1 MSDVLVETAVFEV
14 FTNRQRELDLLI
26 TTTKEDVRWSTH
38 DLKEYMLKFETDV
51 REAIK
56 AAYKSWYLREH
67 DREREDAKS
76 VIDNV
81 TKGEAK

>member
-14 FTNRQRELDLLI
+14 FTHRQRELDLLI
-26 TTTKEDVRWSTH
+26 TTKADVRWSTH

-67 DREREDAKS
+67 DREREEAKS
-76 VIDNV
+76 AIDNV
-81 TKGEAK
+81 TNGEAK